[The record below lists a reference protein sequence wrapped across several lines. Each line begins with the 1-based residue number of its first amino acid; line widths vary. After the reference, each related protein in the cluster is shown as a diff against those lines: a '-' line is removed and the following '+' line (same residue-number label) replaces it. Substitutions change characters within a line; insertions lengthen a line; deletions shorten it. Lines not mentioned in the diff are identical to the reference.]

1 MKCEKCTIREAN
13 IHLTRNRNGVVTEHH
28 LCETCAQEQGVGFNL
43 GSKYFDGLGGVKA
56 LAGRSIFDTAGAS
69 RLSERLWKKHD
80 MSALRSDLC

>member
-43 GSKYFDGLGGVKA
+43 SKYFDGLGGVKA
-56 LAGRSIFDTAGAS
+56 LAGGSIFDTAGGIPAFGTVM
-69 RLSERLWKKHD
+69 EKHD